1 MGNSANVVLNA
12 SAPIANVNVAAN
24 AQLKNASPALIADAN
39 LLAIAKLDAH
49 ALLKAPN
56 AVLIASATNVSA
68 NAAVNVQPKVANAV
82 IASASPLAHAN
93 NRCSCTCPC
102 RINCFFSV

>member
-1 MGNSANVVLNA
+1 LIHHFQSANVVLNA

-82 IASASPLAHAN
+82 IASASASPLAHAN
-93 NRCSCTCPC
+93 NRCSCT
-102 RINCFFSV
+102 

>member
-1 MGNSANVVLNA
+1 LIHHFQSANVVLNA

-49 ALLKAPN
+49 ALLKVIRHFYLDSESITMN
-56 AVLIASATNVSA
+56 LIPFLYNIISGSKCCTDSKCDKCQCKCCCECSAKGN
-68 NAAVNVQPKVANAV
+68 
-82 IASASPLAHAN
+82 
-93 NRCSCTCPC
+93 
-102 RINCFFSV
+102 